1 MFNPTAGDLL
11 VYILATIYLIG
22 ILGLGAVRLANS
34 GKGKLSALVFALFV
48 LVSASNLLAFHSLQ
62 SAEKYLYWYASIHL
76 AFWLLCAGMSL
87 MYNQRLKHAGLV
99 LATIGATIVL
109 VVMIYVIGSLIIV

>member
-76 AFWLLCAGMSL
+76 AFWLLCAGFAL
-87 MYNQRLKHAGLV
+87 MYNEKLKRVGLV
-99 LATIGATIVL
+99 FGIIGSVIGIF
-109 VVMIYVIGSLIIV
+109 VMIFVFSLIL